1 LQPSRFTIAILQ
13 RALSFLVEK
22 PNVAF
27 RGTSES
33 EFAEKS
39 LEKMGIP
46 RHHIELEGRARSI
59 RENAINTMRLVMPQ
73 PRCFDCSETIRRF

>member
-13 RALSFLVEK
+13 RALSFLAGK

-46 RHHIELEGRARSI
+46 RDK
-59 RENAINTMRLVMPQ
+59 RECHQYDATCDATAAV
-73 PRCFDCSETIRRF
+73 F